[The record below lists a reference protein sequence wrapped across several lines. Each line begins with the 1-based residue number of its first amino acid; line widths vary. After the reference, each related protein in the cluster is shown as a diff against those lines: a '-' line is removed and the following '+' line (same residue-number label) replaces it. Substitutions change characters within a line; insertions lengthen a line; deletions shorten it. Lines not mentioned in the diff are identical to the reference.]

1 MVSLMIYLGI
11 SVVSIFVLGLTDPKR
26 LKRRGETKT
35 VVNYRLILVLLS
47 LFPGVWLL
55 FNLEGAFFLIWFGIV
70 TMAGWFVAL
79 LLQDRVS

>member
-11 SVVSIFVLGLTDPKR
+11 SVVCIFVLGLTDPKR
-26 LKRRGETKT
+26 LKQRKDASSIAPFRF
-35 VVNYRLILVLLS
+35 VLVLLS

-55 FNLEGAFFLIWFGIV
+55 FNLAGAFFLIWFGIV

>member
-1 MVSLMIYLGI
+1 MISLMIYLSI

-26 LKRRGETKT
+26 LKRRKDAKSVST
-35 VVNYRLILVLLS
+35 YRLILVLLS

-70 TMAGWFVAL
+70 TMAGWVVAL
-79 LLQDRVS
+79 MLQDRTS

>member
-1 MVSLMIYLGI
+1 MASLMIYLAI

-26 LKRRGETKT
+26 LKRRKD
-35 VVNYRLILVLLS
+35 VNSIVSYRLILVLLS

-55 FNLEGAFFLIWFGIV
+55 FNLEGALFLIWFGIV
-70 TMAGWFVAL
+70 TMAGWFVTL